1 MILLLLNKFDI
12 EFLFIIKGFVGLEEV
27 NIIMIQDAVYLG
39 LEESEQTESIRKT
52 IVDGTKFY
60 ALENDVKRRGIQKH
74 LIKEIDLINID
85 SFVDL
90 LFQEDQRVINF

>member
-12 EFLFIIKGFVGLEEV
+12 EFPSIIKEFTGSEEI

-60 ALENDVKRRGIQKH
+60 ALEKDVKRRGIQKH

-90 LFQEDQRVINF
+90 LFREDQRVINF